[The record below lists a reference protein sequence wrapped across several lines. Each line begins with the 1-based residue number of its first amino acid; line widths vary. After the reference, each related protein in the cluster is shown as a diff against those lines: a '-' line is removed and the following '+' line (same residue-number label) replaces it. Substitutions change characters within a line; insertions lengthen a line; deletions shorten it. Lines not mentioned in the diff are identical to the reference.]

1 MHAGIPTLPLRA
13 DPPPGSR
20 PDPPDQTLPPKSRHP
35 PPPDQAPPPG
45 ADTPLGS
52 RLHHTVYE
60 RPVRILLECI
70 LVTFCVRSRVT
81 FELFTL
87 SLSRGDAT
95 SANYLNGFVKEV
107 NHGLIW
113 KIILNVNNIRIFHKH
128 TKLAILALLSTLYSY
143 IFAISFFRSIS
154 TIWC

>member
-1 MHAGIPTLPLRA
+1 MFLACYFIFTCRDEVVGKVIFLHLFVILFTGGEGSASMHAGIPTLPLRA

-20 PDPPDQTLPPKSRHP
+20 PDPPDQTLPPSRHP

-52 RLHHTVYE
+52 RLYHMVYK

-81 FELFTL
+81 FELFT
-87 SLSRGDAT
+87 
-95 SANYLNGFVKEV
+95 
-107 NHGLIW
+107 
-113 KIILNVNNIRIFHKH
+113 
-128 TKLAILALLSTLYSY
+128 
-143 IFAISFFRSIS
+143 
-154 TIWC
+154 